1 MSVRIGP
8 RDMWA
13 VQWLAEMYGAPMN
26 VVAELLGT
34 SETNAYRVVGRWRD
48 AGLVSDDPMRPVP
61 GPMWVVPTAAAASS
75 LLGFTVQ
82 RWVPGPKDARHVTLT
97 ARARIALAGREIG
110 EDSWSS
116 ERILRRE
123 ANRKTP
129 FGSSEPRAH
138 LHDGH
143 WTDDLGRLHA
153 IEIELTRKGSADIR
167 DTVSAAYAE
176 AKKAGADSLI
186 YYCATDE
193 VRTRVQ
199 TTAQKTLRPV
209 AGDPEFVVRPLDGLL
224 NVKNND
230 QTGGGLAA
238 VGGAA

>member
-34 SETNAYRVVGRWRD
+34 SDTNAYRVVSRWRD

-61 GPMWVVPTAAAASS
+61 GPMWVVPTAATASS
-75 LLGFTVQ
+75 LLGFAVQ
-82 RWVPGPKDARHVTLT
+82 RWVPGPKEARHVTLV

-110 EDSWSS
+110 EDSWVS

-123 ANRKTP
+123 ANRKIP
-129 FGSSEPRAH
+129 FGSTEPRAH

-153 IEIELTRKGSADIR
+153 IEVELTRKGSADIR
-167 DTVSAAYAE
+167 DTVAAAFAE
-176 AKKAGADSLI
+176 AKKAGAHSLI

-193 VRTRVQ
+193 VRTRVWS
-199 TTAQKTLRPV
+199 AAEKVLRRV
-209 AGDPEFVVRPLDGLL
+209 EGDPEFVVRRLDKLL
-224 NVKNND
+224 TPKNTE
-230 QTGGGLAA
+230 QAGGGLAA